1 MNAGGEFTSPSF
13 VPLFLVFLSGIGFSI
28 QTLFIKLLSTDDGF
42 SGSFQIIFLRGLTQA
57 VLSLLFIYRDFRQ
70 QCERNGES
78 KQALFGSTSTVR
90 SLLALRSLFG
100 YGGIAFAFLSVEKL
114 PIGDATVLVMLSP
127 LFASL
132 CSWAVLREPFR
143 LGEMVAAAIALAG
156 VVLVAR
162 PPFIFGGQAENDA
175 APAPA
180 DGAGVVYALL
190 ASVCAGI
197 AYTCVRMLGTTAK
210 TPWANVCLAQALG
223 QILLSPPSLVLS
235 GQRLRVDLPLSI
247 FGIMFI
253 AGFIGAWSQIAMT
266 VGMQREKSALATGM
280 RMSDVVA
287 GFTWQAIFTNEK
299 VTGLSIAGAF
309 LVVISTLI
317 LVLAKAYYP
326 QTPPREEDGVQV
338 KEEGKGGAGSGL
350 HFSPL
355 HMDSTHSG
363 ASVDDSL
370 HSSGNKSVSRG
381 GSKGFSI
388 LGDGDEEEEEEE
400 EERKDFELTAVCV
413 SEVDDE

>member
-1 MNAGGEFTSPSF
+1 
-13 VPLFLVFLSGIGFSI
+13 VFLSGIGFSI

-57 VLSLLFIYRDFRQ
+57 VLSLAFIYRDRQ
-70 QCERNGES
+70 QCEQNGEQ
-78 KQALFGSTSTVR
+78 KQPLLGATNTVR
-90 SLLALRSLFG
+90 SLLTLRSLFG

-132 CSWAVLREPFR
+132 CSWLVLSEPFR

-162 PPFIFGGQAENDA
+162 PPFIFGQDGSDA
-175 APAPA
+175 APAA
-180 DGAGVVYALL
+180 DAAGVVYALL

-223 QILLSPPSLVLS
+223 QILLSPPSLILS
-235 GQRLRVDLPLSI
+235 GQQLRVDLPFSL

-287 GFTWQAIFTNEK
+287 GFTWQAIFTNEA
-299 VTGLSIAGAF
+299 VTGLSIAGAL

-326 QTPPREEDGVQV
+326 PTPAREEDSVKE
-338 KEEGKGGAGSGL
+338 KEEGKGAGSGL
-350 HFSPL
+350 QFSPL

-363 ASVDDSL
+363 ASVADDSL
-370 HSSGNKSVSRG
+370 HSSGNKTVSR

-388 LGDGDEEEEEEE
+388 LGDGDEEENEDED
-400 EERKDFELTAVCV
+400 EERKDLELTAVCV

>member
-1 MNAGGEFTSPSF
+1 MRGTGGGSSTSPSSF

-57 VLSLLFIYRDFRQ
+57 VLSLIFIYRDFRQ

-162 PPFIFGGQAENDA
+162 PPFIFGAENDA

-309 LVVISTLI
+309 LVVISTII

-363 ASVDDSL
+363 ASVVDDSQ
-370 HSSGNKSVSRG
+370 
-381 GSKGFSI
+381 
-388 LGDGDEEEEEEE
+388 E